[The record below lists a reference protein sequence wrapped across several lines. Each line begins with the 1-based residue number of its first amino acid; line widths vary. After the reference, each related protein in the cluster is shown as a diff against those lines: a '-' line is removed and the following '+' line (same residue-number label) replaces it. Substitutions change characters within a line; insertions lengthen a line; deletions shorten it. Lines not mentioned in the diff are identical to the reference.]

1 MQKTSLSF
9 AILTSL
15 LVIIFLMQSL
25 TQLSTVEGNPIP
37 YPDTPTTELPTLTV
51 QTPEPSSPLY
61 ANNTLELN
69 FTVVKPQSWNSY
81 YHGMIPTV
89 GIAQIFLFLDGVIKQ
104 AYPWTQNNVDQYTAV
119 FTNLT

>member
-51 QTPEPSSPLY
+51 QTPEPSSTPLR
-61 ANNTLELN
+61 
-69 FTVVKPQSWNSY
+69 Q
-81 YHGMIPTV
+81 
-89 GIAQIFLFLDGVIKQ
+89 
-104 AYPWTQNNVDQYTAV
+104 
-119 FTNLT
+119 